1 MWQKSK
7 ELVDKISQVIDVEK
21 IIVLGSFTTEK
32 QRPAD
37 VDFQILVKT
46 KDPTEDWSTD
56 IQFVPNNKFGEEII
70 NDAEKWMFEKYGEGN
85 FEIFQFDKLK

>member
-7 ELVDKISQVIDVEK
+7 ELVDKISSVIDVEK

-46 KDPTEDWSTD
+46 KDEKEDWSTD

-70 NDAEKWMFEKYGEGN
+70 KDAEKWMIEKYGEGN